1 MKPVENNTPVD
12 TCAKISKTTVTG
24 RECGLLIPVSC
35 SMIF

>member
-1 MKPVENNTPVD
+1 MKPVENNTLVD

-24 RECGLLIPVSC
+24 RECSLLIPVAY